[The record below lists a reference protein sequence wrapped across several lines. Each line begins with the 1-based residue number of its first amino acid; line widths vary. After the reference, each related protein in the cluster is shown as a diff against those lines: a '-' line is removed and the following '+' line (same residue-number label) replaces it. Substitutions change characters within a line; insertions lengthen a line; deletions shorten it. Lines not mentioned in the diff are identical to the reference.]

1 MGEDFTSAGIVS
13 LFKKCRTVLEIFK
26 WVLYEAVDVLAS
38 HNEVLPSMKYL
49 QCEPSKLATTLKVF
63 PYIRNLVVMPF
74 KRTIDD
80 VIKLQHTIK
89 NNHTVNY
96 LHISAIPFGGFV
108 AYNLLR
114 SLNIIFPQIILNKK

>member
-1 MGEDFTSAGIVS
+1 M
-13 LFKKCRTVLEIFK
+13 LEIFK
-26 WVLYEAVDVLAS
+26 WVLYEAVDVLPS
-38 HNEVLPSMKYL
+38 QNEVLPSMKYL
-49 QCEPSKLATTLKVF
+49 QCVLSKLATPWKVF

-80 VIKLQHTIK
+80 IIKLQHTIK

-96 LHISAIPFGGFV
+96 LQISAIPFGRFV

-114 SLNIIFPQIILNKK
+114 SLNIIFPQITLNENHNLLKHIS